1 MRAVELPVADAVKLA
16 VAEAEPLAEPCA
28 VDDNKAEVVVEARAV
43 ALRLLAAETLCVA
56 LPLPLVVAAAD

>member
-1 MRAVELPVADAVKLA
+1 VKLA